1 MSNLDLTENR
11 HPQDGRINLR
21 LGERTF
27 QLRLSLFPS
36 VTGYSAVIRFAEQTA
51 EGLDVSKIGL
61 SPHDLERYLSVI
73 ERPNGLVLITG
84 PTGSGKSTTL
94 YASLTHLNKA
104 ERKILTIEDPVERQ
118 LAGVTQMEI
127 NEAVGLTFADGLRSA
142 LRHNPDVIMVGE
154 IRDGETAAIA
164 IQASLTGHVVFSTL
178 HTNDAASSVTRLIN
192 MGIEPFLVA
201 SSLGGVMAQRLLR
214 VLCASCKQPYSVPA
228 EQLQSFGVKRA
239 EALELYQA
247 GGCEKC
253 VGTGYLGRQPVFEL
267 LLHSPAIE
275 QLILEHAADTAIRR
289 KAQDEGMH
297 TLQQEVAR
305 KVGDGVTSVEEAMRV
320 VQSRWAH
327 EGAGD
332 AG

>member
-1 MSNLDLTENR
+1 
-11 HPQDGRINLR
+11 
-21 LGERTF
+21 
-27 QLRLSLFPS
+27 
-36 VTGYSAVIRFAEQTA
+36 
-51 EGLDVSKIGL
+51 
-61 SPHDLERYLSVI
+61 
-73 ERPNGLVLITG
+73 
-84 PTGSGKSTTL
+84 
-94 YASLTHLNKA
+94 
-104 ERKILTIEDPVERQ
+104 
-118 LAGVTQMEI
+118 MEI